1 MTATEPFPSLP
12 PWLVAGRKN
21 VPARVRPFGAA
32 PEHLAIDFHLARRPE
47 LVTDLLALCCFA
59 SDGAPADYDVLLD
72 LPVGIR
78 ICALI
83 VLAAASDPNAMS
95 WQVHCSS
102 DGCAQQNEFELNTAQ
117 LVALAQERLEEQ
129 TILVPIGTI
138 MASLKRP
145 TGRDQLQWLEA
156 DEDMSEAMLRAVV
169 VEPRLDELRA
179 TGMTSETIAIA
190 VDAAMDSFDPL
201 LSFHVRVRCPGCG
214 AVADVAPDLAA
225 AAIERLSRAQHAA
238 IGDVHR
244 LASRYHWSE
253 IEILNLPQWRRQSY
267 LDLIEGGA

>member
-21 VPARVRPFGAA
+21 IPARVRPFGAA
-32 PEHLAIDFHLARRPE
+32 PEHLGVDFHLARRPE

-59 SDGAPADYDVLLD
+59 SDGAPADHDVLLD

-78 ICALI
+78 ICALM
-83 VLAAASDPNAMS
+83 VLAAASDPAALS
-95 WQVHCSS
+95 WHVRCGS
-102 DGCAQQNEFELNTAQ
+102 DGCAQQNEFELTTAQ

-129 TILVPIGTI
+129 TIQVSIGAT
-138 MASLKRP
+138 MATLRRP
-145 TGRDQLQWLEA
+145 TARDQLQWLEA
-156 DEDMSEAMLRAVV
+156 DEDMSDAMLRAVV
-169 VEPRLDELRA
+169 MEPRLDELRA
-179 TGMTSETIAIA
+179 AGMTSETIAIA

-201 LSFHVRVRCPGCG
+201 LSFHVRVPCPGCG
-214 AVADVAPDLAA
+214 AVADVAPDLAGT
-225 AAIERLSRAQHAA
+225 AIERLSRAQHAA
-238 IGDVHR
+238 IADVHR

-253 IEILNLPQWRRQSY
+253 IEILNLPQWRRHSY